1 MKAKPILKKVMGT
14 LILVLITTLSYGQQY
29 YAYVAA
35 ESDDAVYLI
44 KYDAATQ
51 QGSVVD
57 EVKVGMWPTENE
69 GPHGLNVGLDGE
81 YWYLSIAHGN
91 PYGWLYKYETGT
103 NKMVSKTELG
113 MFPASMEISKATGL
127 LYVVNFNLH
136 GDMEPSTVSVVD
148 PESMQVVTDI
158 KTGIMPHGSRITDD
172 GRWQYH
178 VSMMTDE
185 LMQINTAS
193 LKLSKRFPL
202 SDVATNAMSMSSSGG
217 GMQSHHH
224 QMPAPQCKPTW
235 VDPHPSKN
243 LVYVACNGSDV
254 IKEIDTNN
262 WSVSRTFNTGK
273 GTAPYNLEV
282 SANAKWLVASYK
294 GTGETGVWNLDS
306 GKEAA
311 NIANSRKVTH
321 GVSITP
327 DSRLAFISVEGI
339 GGEPGSVDIIDLE
352 QLARTSVVEVGKQA
366 GGIIFWKSESEEQ

>member
-1 MKAKPILKKVMGT
+1 MKSQVFLKT
-14 LILVLITTLSYGQQY
+14 AACTFLFALVTSLSYGQQY

-35 ESDDAVYLI
+35 ESDDAVYLV

-57 EVKVGMWPTENE
+57 EIEVGMWPTENE
-69 GPHGLNVGLDGE
+69 GPHGLNVGLNGQ
-81 YWYLSIAHGN
+81 YWYLTIAHGN

-113 MFPASMEISKATGL
+113 MFPASLEISKATGL

-148 PESMQVVTDI
+148 PEAMQVVSDI

-172 GRWQYH
+172 GRYQYH

-193 LKLSKRFPL
+193 LSISKRFPL
-202 SDVATNAMSMSSSGG
+202 TDVAPEAMSMNSSGN
-217 GMQSHHH
+217 GMHSSDE

-235 VDPHPSKN
+235 VDPHPTKK

-254 IKEIDTNN
+254 IKEIATDN
-262 WSVSRTFNTGK
+262 WSIRRTFDTGE
-273 GTAPYNLEV
+273 GSAPYNLEV
-282 SANAKWLVASYK
+282 SADGKWLVASYK
-294 GTGETGVWNLDS
+294 GAGATGVWNLES
-306 GKEAA
+306 GQETA
-311 NIANSRKVTH
+311 NIANSRKVSH
-321 GVSITP
+321 GVTITP

-339 GGEPGSVDIIDLE
+339 GGEPGSVDIIDLN
-352 QLARTSVVEVGKQA
+352 QLERTTVIEVGKQA
-366 GGIIFWKSESEEQ
+366 GGIIFWKSEMD